1 MYLPHMHIQ
10 LDWRDKTIAAV
21 SAADLAMFGMRFH
34 PMSHHAV
41 SRGENLLTIWA
52 SFSLH
57 PGLLRKVCLAMVSMH
72 GLSVPLHVIYGAEN
86 PFTVWAS
93 FLLLYGCIQFRKVCL
108 VMGGMLAHSVSFHAV
123 RPGEDTSTLWA
134 CSPVHGS
141 GRCER
146 YEQICPFI

>member
-1 MYLPHMHIQ
+1 MYFPHMHIQ
-10 LDWRDKTIAAV
+10 LDWCDKTIAAV

-34 PMSHHAV
+34 PMSHHGV

-57 PGLLRKVCLAMVSMH
+57 PGLMRKVCLAMVGMH
-72 GLSVPLHVIYGAEN
+72 GLLVSLHARHGVEN
-86 PFTVWAS
+86 PMTIRTGS
-93 FLLLYGCIQFRKVCL
+93 LLHGGMRLSL
-108 VMGGMLAHSVSFHAV
+108 VMVGMLIYPVSFHAV
-123 RPGEDTSTLWA
+123 RGGKDTATLWT
-134 CSPVHGS
+134 CSHLHGS